1 MTNAELAA
9 QYEVTPRTMR
19 RWRASGWRPGMPQPV
34 KGPARIDGGHADRL
48 ENRMRERLQVVRAMR
63 SLGSATTSDVVQ
75 AVGSSIER
83 AKVVRYLIGLRAAG
97 SLRSYRIHGIMV
109 WEVRNDA

>member
-19 RWRASGWRPGMPQPV
+19 RWRAAGWRPGMPQPV

-75 AVGSSIER
+75 SVGASIER

-109 WEVRNDA
+109 WEVRDGA

>member
-1 MTNAELAA
+1 MP
-9 QYEVTPRTMR
+9 TPI
-19 RWRASGWRPGMPQPV
+19 
-34 KGPARIDGGHADRL
+34 KGPPRIDGGHADRL
-48 ENRMRERLQVVRAMR
+48 EHRMRERLQVVRAMR

-97 SLRSYRIHGIMV
+97 SLTSCRIHGIMV
-109 WEVRNDA
+109 WEVRHDA

>member
-48 ENRMRERLQVVRAMR
+48 ERRMCLRLQVLRAMR
-63 SLGSATTSDVVQ
+63 SLGSATTSDVVR
-75 AVGSSIER
+75 ACHDAIER
-83 AKVVRYLIGLRAAG
+83 REVVRYLIGLRAAG
-97 SLRSYRIHGIMV
+97 SLTSCRIHGIMV
-109 WEVRNDA
+109 WEVRHDA